1 MKSINLLP
9 PVIYNRLAAGEVVE
23 NPASIVKEL
32 VENSLDAG
40 AKKITIQIAN
50 GGIDEIIVI
59 DDGEGV
65 DANNIT
71 KVLLP
76 HATSKIKEVADI
88 DHITSLGFRGE
99 AMASI
104 AAVAKMEFTSRPA
117 NQTYAVM
124 VNERNE
130 QKQIAANCG
139 TTVQVTDLFYNTPAR
154 KKFLRSSNTE
164 KNNVTK
170 VIHDFIF
177 AHPDLVWRY
186 AVDGKMIIDY
196 QAAGL
201 TTAVTQ
207 IFAIDAAALLPVES
221 QGNGLRLQGL
231 ISDTH
236 HTRPTRDRQ
245 VVIINGRVVN
255 GGIIAAAVNETMAN
269 YLMVKEYPSFVLSLT
284 VATEQID
291 VNVHPQKREV
301 RFENKGQIIQFVRSA
316 ITKTMDQYFLNQLKT
331 LPSVTTPTE
340 QPTVPPAA
348 TQSNITGHS
357 FNPEQITTQNILVQ
371 SLDVLNQSQNSDL
384 VESAPNILNQIYLNS
399 AAASVEQVNA
409 LPQTVYQVLG
419 QVFETYLLVQTPDAL
434 LIIDQHAMAE
444 RVNYDNFRR
453 QIDAG
458 TVQSQI
464 MLVPAMIKV
473 TPTEMIKFEKMRPT
487 LSSFG
492 FDCDQFGEDTIR
504 VTAIPAIMSST
515 TVNEFLSVFLNDKEI
530 TDTTL
535 SEALCH
541 KVATMACKA
550 SIRAGDVL
558 TNAQIEA
565 FVNQYLQ
572 TKNLPLCPHG
582 RPIMLV
588 YSRSNLESLF
598 ARK

>member
-1 MKSINLLP
+1 MKNINLLP

-40 AKKITIQIAN
+40 SKKITIQITN
-50 GGIDEIIVI
+50 GGIDEIVVI

-65 DANNIT
+65 DADNIA

-104 AAVAKMEFTSRPA
+104 AAVAKIEFTSRPA
-117 NQTYAVM
+117 NQTYAVT

-130 QKQIAANCG
+130 QKQVASNCG
-139 TTVQVTDLFYNTPAR
+139 TIVQVTDLFYNTPAR
-154 KKFLRSSNTE
+154 KKFLRSPNTE

-186 AVDGKMIIDY
+186 VVDGKIILDY

-201 TTAVTQ
+201 TAALTQ

-221 QGNGLRLQGL
+221 QGNGLSLQGL

-236 HTRPTRDRQ
+236 HSRPNRDRQ

-255 GGIIAAAVNETMAN
+255 GGIVAAAVNETMAN
-269 YLMVKEYPSFVLSLT
+269 YLMVKEYPAFVLNLT

-301 RFENKGQIIQFVRSA
+301 RFENKGQIMQFIQTA

-331 LPSVTTPTE
+331 LPTVTPAAAQPTPTSAK
-340 QPTVPPAA
+340 QA
-348 TQSNITGHS
+348 TATGYS
-357 FNPEQITTQNILVQ
+357 FNPEQTTAENILVQ
-371 SLDVLNQSQNSDL
+371 SLDVLNQGTNM
-384 VESAPNILNQIYLNS
+384 VESAPNILNQIYLNP
-399 AAASVEQVNA
+399 AAEPAKQVNA
-409 LPQTVYQVLG
+409 LPKTNYRVLG
-419 QVFETYLLVQTPDAL
+419 QVFETYLLVQTPEAL

-444 RVNYDNFRR
+444 RVNYDKFRH

-458 TVQSQI
+458 EVRSQI
-464 MLVPAMIKV
+464 MLVPAMIRV

-487 LSSFG
+487 LLSFG
-492 FDCDQFGEDTIR
+492 FDCDQFGENTIR

-515 TVNEFLSVFLNDKEI
+515 TINEFLAVFLNDKEI
-530 TDTTL
+530 TNTTL
-535 SEALCH
+535 SETLRH

-558 TNAQIEA
+558 TNTQIEA
-565 FVNQYLQ
+565 FVSQYFQ

-588 YSRSNLESLF
+588 YSRANLESLF